1 MGLQR
6 DRGQHRLPRNGRQ
19 TAPFRKGRATR
30 RLLFLSSAIEGEVSR
45 ARQQTCPDEHART
58 ARRGCRGRRQSSF
71 GERFIAHGRRF
82 KRRRRGG
89 ALIVRAVVYVGA
101 RKLEVS
107 DLTLPTVEP
116 LDLLLEIEAC
126 GVCGSDVAS
135 YIHGHYVIPGQVLGH
150 EISGRVAAIGSS
162 LSGVEVGQRVAVR
175 PSRSC
180 GICPYCLADTPY
192 LCGESGARSLGYGV
206 RGGYAVFVLI
216 PEAVIGSD
224 VVPVPEE
231 LPPDEVLWAEPLA
244 VAVHAIRR
252 AGASSASSLLV
263 IGAGSVGLCLV
274 AAATAAGAR
283 EIVVVEPRENRRA
296 AAASL
301 GASAFAPNDF
311 DYAGTFPIIFDTS
324 GSVSAISNAITRLSP
339 GGKILP
345 LLDYL
350 GSPCKGLGVTSR
362 SEAIPSQNQHERHD
376 KRRWE
381 R

>member
-1 MGLQR
+1 M
-6 DRGQHRLPRNGRQ
+6 
-19 TAPFRKGRATR
+19 
-30 RLLFLSSAIEGEVSR
+30 
-45 ARQQTCPDEHART
+45 
-58 ARRGCRGRRQSSF
+58 
-71 GERFIAHGRRF
+71 
-82 KRRRRGG
+82 
-89 ALIVRAVVYVGA
+89 RAVVYVGA

-206 RGGYAVFVLI
+206 RGGYADFVLI

-339 GGKILP
+339 GGKIL
-345 LLDYL
+345 LI
-350 GSPCKGLGVTSR
+350 GLGDSEIPWPISSCQVMGSFAYTDDDFGLAVNHLVTGRVSLAQFVTHR
-362 SEAIPSQNQHERHD
+362 YELANTSDAIVASAENPAVIKAAIFPLPKLGHRL
-376 KRRWE
+376 
-381 R
+381 